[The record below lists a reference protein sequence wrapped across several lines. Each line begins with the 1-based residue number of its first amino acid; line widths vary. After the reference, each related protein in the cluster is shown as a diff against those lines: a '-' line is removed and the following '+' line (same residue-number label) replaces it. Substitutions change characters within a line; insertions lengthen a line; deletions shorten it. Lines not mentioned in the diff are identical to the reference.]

1 MEDKEEKIRRS
12 VKSAAASVWMEK
24 LPLSKEFVEE
34 YLENRLKKLKEE
46 ENNKKLV
53 LKRGD

>member
-1 MEDKEEKIRRS
+1 MEDKEENIRS